1 MAVCGG
7 GVNCSWL
14 CVSVAGWVSLCVWR
28 WCELLMAVCVSGGMG
43 VGRVC
48 GGGVNCSWLC
58 VEVV

>member
-14 CVSVAGWVSLCVWR
+14 CVSVAGWVSPCVWR
-28 WCELLMAVCVSGGMG
+28 WCELLTAVCVGGGMG
-43 VGRVC
+43 ITV
-48 GGGVNCSWLC
+48 C